1 MAAVSAPTSGG
12 VSASG
17 LRQEATAKATET
29 MFEKISEYVKGE
41 LHGKCDLKCFDAHM
55 TDQMYAASV
64 EDYKLL
70 ERLNKMATENF
81 SDLTNKTKEV
91 AASIQ
96 HIQDKAKEIQPCL
109 DEIDVLESSASELLN
124 TAQLLDDYSKRV
136 GKRLDMHVVRSLPNS
151 FLWKESKY
159 KELMMARRT

>member
-1 MAAVSAPTSGG
+1 
-12 VSASG
+12 
-17 LRQEATAKATET
+17 
-29 MFEKISEYVKGE
+29 
-41 LHGKCDLKCFDAHM
+41 
-55 TDQMYAASV
+55 MYAASV

-91 AASIQ
+91 SASIQ
-96 HIQDKAKEIQPCL
+96 QIQDKAKEIQPCL